1 MKILFIGDIVGKP
14 GREAVKKILPNLKK
28 EKKIDFVIANAE
40 NLSHGK
46 GFTTDT
52 IEEMMTAGID
62 YFTSGNHIWDNKTNL
77 AKLDDKSFPLLRPA
91 NFPPGVYGRGC
102 AVVET
107 GMMKKILIINLMG
120 RVFMKHYVDC
130 PFRALDKI
138 LQEYAHENL
147 QAIFVDFHA
156 EATSEKVA
164 LAQYADGRVS
174 AFTGT
179 HTHVPTA
186 DHRILNNGTAYV
198 SDAGMTGPIDSV
210 IGMDKNNVIRNF
222 LTQFPYPFQVPEDG
236 PKTFNSVLFEI
247 DSSTK
252 QAVAIERA
260 DYSLE

>member
-14 GREAVKKILPNLKK
+14 GREAVNKTLPELKK
-28 EKKIDFVIANAE
+28 KEKIDFVIANAE
-40 NLSHGK
+40 NLAHGK
-46 GFTTDT
+46 GFTTAT
-52 IEEMMTAGID
+52 IDEMMSAGVD

-77 AKLDDKSFPLLRPA
+77 SKLDDKSFPLLRPA
-91 NFPPGVYGRGC
+91 NFPPDVYGRGY

-120 RVFMKHYVDC
+120 RVFMKHYLDC

-138 LQEYAHENL
+138 LLDNAHENFD
-147 QAIFVDFHA
+147 AIFVDFHA

-174 AFTGT
+174 ALVGT

-186 DHRILNNGTAYV
+186 DNRILNEGTAYV
-198 SDAGMTGPIDSV
+198 SDAGMTGPIDTV
-210 IGMDKNNVIRNF
+210 IGVDKNSVIRNF
-222 LTQFPYPFQVPEDG
+222 LTQFPYPFTIPESG
-236 PKTFNSVLFEI
+236 PKTFNSVIIEI
-247 DSSTK
+247 NTSTK
-252 QAVAIERA
+252 KAISIERA